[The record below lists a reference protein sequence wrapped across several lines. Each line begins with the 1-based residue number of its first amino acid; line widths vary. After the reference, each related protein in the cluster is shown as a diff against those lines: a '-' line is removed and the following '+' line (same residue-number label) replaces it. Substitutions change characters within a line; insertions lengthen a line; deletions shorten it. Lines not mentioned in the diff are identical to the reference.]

1 MIKILM
7 VFVSLL
13 LTAMITTAPLQAADE
28 RNLDIYAQLEELRT
42 RIEGLGYEIE
52 LRDDSAKRIFLMR
65 LQQAESEHTRL
76 LHEHAAKILKQKA
89 SAGDDFVLD
98 PRFAELMR
106 LEPANIRS
114 ILRLNTRS
122 IALPTGGET
131 ASELAAVNASM
142 KVKLSIIDAWYNALL
157 KNLELSRALGLNID
171 EEEWLL
177 EKGVRERAAN
187 ASSYL
192 ALALQDVAALKERAA
207 LLSED
212 KEIQSLYLV
221 ETDLVTTIA
230 RELEIVV
237 RNMAELGLDSSQYKS
252 QLITATGSISTD
264 VFTFDVI
271 ATLVR
276 GWTYSATNWL
286 RANGGT
292 VLFNLSLFVIILLV
306 SRILS
311 RWVKRGTETA
321 LRYSTTPISTLLQRM
336 LVSTASSSVYLIGV
350 LIALSQVGISL
361 GPLLTG
367 LGIAGFVIGFAL
379 QDTLSNFASGMMILF
394 YRPFDVGDVIDA
406 DGIFGEVSAMSLVN
420 TTILTFDNQT
430 LIVPNSKIWGN
441 VIKNVTAQTKRRVDL
456 IFGIGYGDDIV
467 KTETVLKR
475 ILDEHELVL
484 DDPAPIIKVH
494 ELGDSAVNFA
504 VRPWVNT
511 KDYWTVYWD
520 LTRTVKLKFDE
531 EGISIPYPQRDI
543 HLHQNATS

>member
-1 MIKILM
+1 MRQ
-7 VFVSLL
+7 LL
-13 LTAMITTAPLQAADE
+13 LRVSFFVAALLVTTSIMAADE
-28 RNLDIYAQLEELRT
+28 RRLDIYAQLEELRT

-65 LQQAESEHTRL
+65 LQQAEAEHTRL
-76 LHEHAAKILKQKA
+76 LHEHAAKLLQQK
-89 SAGDDFVLD
+89 SSDQDKVVLD

-122 IALPTGGET
+122 VELPDGSET
-131 ASELAAVNASM
+131 ASQLAAVNAVM
-142 KVKLSIIDAWYNALL
+142 KAKLSIIGAWYDSLL
-157 KNLELSRALGLNID
+157 KNLELSRALGLNVD

-212 KEIQSLYLV
+212 KEVQSLYLV
-221 ETDLVTTIA
+221 ETELVTTIA
-230 RELEIVV
+230 NELEIVV
-237 RNMAELGLDSSQYKS
+237 RNMAKLGLDSSQYKS

-271 ATLVR
+271 STLIR
-276 GWTYSATNWL
+276 GWTNRATHWL

-292 VLFNLSLFVIILLV
+292 VLFNLSLFVIIVLV

-336 LVSTASSSVYLIGV
+336 LVSSAASSVYLIGV

-379 QDTLSNFASGMMILF
+379 QDTLSNFASGLMILF

-467 KTETVLKR
+467 KTEAVLAQ
-475 ILDEHELVL
+475 ILDDHERVL
-484 DDPAPIIKVH
+484 DDPKPIIRVH
-494 ELGDSAVNFA
+494 ELGDSSVNFA

-520 LTRTVKLKFDE
+520 ITRTVKLKFDE
-531 EGISIPYPQRDI
+531 EGISIPYPQRDV
-543 HLHQNATS
+543 HLHQNASG